1 MNIKA
6 EEALIIKGDKRSV
19 YLSGAIFFLVP
30 SLSLFMAILKDKFSL
45 DLFILISLSYAIS
58 FLFHIWAN
66 NIKIIIADNYFYYIN
81 FFSSKKCFYSN
92 VVSIEKSFSY
102 NGPLSPINATIIS
115 FKDGYIVKINNFL
128 FKENEIDILI
138 ERCKINKP

>member
-6 EEALIIKGDKRSV
+6 EEALMIKGDKRSV
-19 YLSGAIFFLVP
+19 YLSGAFFFLFP
-30 SLSLFMAILKDKFSL
+30 PFALFMAILKDKFSL
-45 DLFILISLSYAIS
+45 DLFILISLSCAIS

-66 NIKIIIADNYFYYIN
+66 NIKIIITDNHFYYIN

-102 NGPLSPINATIIS
+102 NGPLSPINAAIIS
-115 FKDGYIVKINNFL
+115 FKDGDIVKINNFL